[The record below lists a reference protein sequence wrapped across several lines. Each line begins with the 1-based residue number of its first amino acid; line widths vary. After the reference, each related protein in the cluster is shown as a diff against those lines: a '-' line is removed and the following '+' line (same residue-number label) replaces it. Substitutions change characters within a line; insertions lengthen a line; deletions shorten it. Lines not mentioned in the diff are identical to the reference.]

1 MAAMLEDDDFD
12 QFDKPGAER
21 SRRRRTKDDDWDSE
35 LEDDLLEEDFLPGKK
50 TSVDLSDEELNDDL
64 LQSDEEELDLT
75 NYSSQGVTVSLN
87 ATIGGMSSFD
97 LSKSVN
103 EECAAEEAEFE
114 EETEELY
121 EETEELETGPE
132 DLVEAYEENY
142 AEGSED
148 QVEYEEEETTDEVLD
163 IEINEPLDEFQDE
176 EYSQSFKRQKTS
188 EEQPQYVEETTEE
201 HFEEET
207 VENIQEPQDLVN
219 ESEEVLNESQEH
231 PSHTKEEAFDE
242 DDEDEE
248 EEESGRLR
256 FKTERKE
263 GTIIRLSDT
272 NRERRNIPETLE
284 LSEEAKA
291 SLMEFEEMERQRKL
305 GNYGARRGGRGR
317 GVSHGMHRGMRDQRN
332 DNDRRNLRDR
342 HNQGPVRSLFQQQ
355 QHIQPLLPMPRSRNP
370 SSSDGLHSP
379 QREKSRMGNNSLL
392 ATPPQQPKNIH
403 INPHF
408 KGNVAPVQ
416 VPLLPVPN
424 QSRPPMGPPRFS
436 GMPDFQPPSSPVS
449 GNFNQPPRL
458 QEPWRSQPPP
468 PPPPQPEREPFF
480 MGDPRFPNHHIFDQ
494 RNPPPVPP
502 PPLINTNHPVP
513 NQNIPPFNPPGQGFN
528 QPPRFNQPQS
538 NFNPPGPGPQ
548 QGFNPPGPQGGFN
561 QPGFNQPG
569 PQSGFNPP
577 GPQSGFNPPGPQP
590 VFNPSGNQPG
600 FNPPNFNQPGPQP
613 GFNQSGPQPPFNPPG
628 PNQPGFN
635 PLNPGPQP
643 GFNQPGSG
651 LPPNF
656 PQPGPGPQP
665 AFTTPGFSRE
675 RPVRI
680 NMSSPNPLGMP
691 PFNQPS
697 GNIRPFPPPRQQFPS
712 GPGQPFMPHSQSN
725 MQGNMQPPM
734 QPLHQHHHHGV
745 PPKPLG
751 SNQQPP
757 PFRAQTP
764 QTPSHRMTGQQRH
777 GPPKQRLNTPGQGMT
792 KAHNAQTPHQRNSN
806 LRELPIAPSNPAA
819 ETNRRRSAQVK
830 PLGTATPQAKAET
843 HGNTQATPSV
853 STPSPIKQELKIEE
867 QFPDE
872 DEETRKYRLKI
883 EEQKRLREEILRQ
896 KELRRQQQAGARKK
910 ELLERL
916 SQQQQTPNTAQQAP
930 SEADK
935 QTVKVENSS
944 PIMTHVTEQARPNV
958 KHRLVAKKSDVL
970 VTMTPQK
977 IPLLQSAGPSVP
989 MQKKVIKQTV
999 QNRVA
1004 VETQALKVQP
1014 LRPAGTAAPFG
1025 QQQTLKIASVQ
1036 GRQQEQRPTGTKRT
1050 VMQRTNS
1057 SSGDQAHF
1065 ATKVRVIKMAG
1076 PGENISLQTTEGNS
1090 PQVQITQNRVQPQQR
1105 ISPQQRLQYQQRL
1118 QQRTGPVRKVTLGKG
1133 SVQQHQ
1139 NQPYPQQYQIKA
1151 RPLVSMMEST
1161 PHHVVNS
1168 IHGQHPPNK
1177 VIMRG
1182 RGRGAG
1188 GQMGRGRMMPNKQN
1202 LRVVECKPQP
1212 CVVSVEGLS
1221 SSTNEHQ
1228 LRNLLMSVGPI
1239 QNLQMFPV
1247 QRKAIATFENP
1258 HHASQ
1263 FQQRFH
1269 RTGNH
1274 LLWRNPESAHSDG
1287 HMIDLS
1293 HINVSL
1299 VTE

>member
-50 TSVDLSDEELNDDL
+50 TSLDLSDEELNDDL
-64 LQSDEEELDLT
+64 LQSDEEELDLA

-87 ATIGGMSSFD
+87 ATTGGLSSFD
-97 LSKSVN
+97 LSKSIN
-103 EECAAEEAEFE
+103 EENVAEEAEFE
-114 EETEELY
+114 EETEEIY
-121 EETEELETGPE
+121 EETEELETGTE
-132 DLVEAYEENY
+132 DVGQAYEESY
-142 AEGSED
+142 EVADEH
-148 QVEYEEEETTDEVLD
+148 VEYEEEETTDEVLD
-163 IEINEPLDEFQDE
+163 LEINEPLDEFQDE

-188 EEQPQYVEETTEE
+188 EEQPLYVEDTAEEHYMEDTAEEQYVEDTAEE
-201 HFEEET
+201 QYAEDTIED
-207 VENIQEPQDLVN
+207 VQEQESQELVN
-219 ESEEVLNESQEH
+219 ESEEVVHDSQEL
-231 PSHTKEEAFDE
+231 PSQTKESFDE

-291 SLMEFEEMERQRKL
+291 SLMEFEEMERQRKM
-305 GNYGARRGGRGR
+305 GHYGARRGGRR
-317 GVSHGMHRGMRDQRN
+317 GGNHGMHRGMRDQRN
-332 DNDRRNLRDR
+332 DHDRRNMRER
-342 HNQGPVRSLFQQQ
+342 HNQGQPVRSLFQQQ
-355 QHIQPLLPMPRSRNP
+355 QHQHIQPLLPMPRSRNL
-370 SSSDGLHSP
+370 SSSNGQQSP
-379 QREKSRMGNNSLL
+379 RLEKSRMGNNTLL
-392 ATPPQQPKNIH
+392 ATPQQQPKNIH

-424 QSRPPMGPPRFS
+424 QSRPPMGPPRFP
-436 GMPDFQPPSSPVS
+436 GMPEFQPPSSPVP

-458 QEPWRSQPPP
+458 QEPWRNPPP

-480 MGDPRFPNHHIFDQ
+480 MGEPRFPNHHIFDQ
-494 RNPPPVPP
+494 RNPPPGPP
-502 PPLINTNHPVP
+502 PPLMNTNHPVP
-513 NQNIPPFNPPGQGFN
+513 NQNVPPFNPPGQGFN
-528 QPPRFNQPQS
+528 QLPRFNQP
-538 NFNPPGPGPQ
+538 PPGPQP
-548 QGFNPPGPQGGFN
+548 GFNPPGPQGGFN

-577 GPQSGFNPPGPQP
+577 GPQP

-600 FNPPNFNQPGPQP
+600 FNPPNFGQPGPQP
-613 GFNQSGPQPPFNPPG
+613 GFNQSGPPPPFNPPG

-635 PLNPGPQP
+635 QLNPGPQP

-651 LPPNF
+651 LPHNF
-656 PQPGPGPQP
+656 PQPSPGPQP
-665 AFTTPGFSRE
+665 AFNTPGFSRE
-675 RPVRI
+675 RPVRM
-680 NMSSPNPLGMP
+680 NMPSPNPLGMP

-697 GNIRPFPPPRQQFPS
+697 GNIRPFAPPRQQFPS

-725 MQGNMQPPM
+725 MQGNMQLPI
-734 QPLHQHHHHGV
+734 QPLHQHHHHGG

-751 SNQQPP
+751 STQQPS

-764 QTPSHRMTGQQRH
+764 QTHSHRMSGQQRH
-777 GPPKQRLNTPGQGMT
+777 GPPKPRQGTSGQNMA
-792 KAHNAQTPHQRNSN
+792 KVHNPQALHQRNSN

-819 ETNRRRSAQVK
+819 DMNKRRAAQVK
-830 PLGTATPQAKAET
+830 PLGTATPQAKPENV
-843 HGNTQATPSV
+843 GVTQASKSL
-853 STPSPIKQELKIEE
+853 STPSQVKQEPKVEE
-867 QFPDE
+867 QFPEE

-916 SQQQQTPNTAQQAP
+916 SQQQQMPNTAQQAP
-930 SEADK
+930 LEADK

-944 PIMTHVTEQARPNV
+944 NPIMTHVTEQPRPNV
-958 KHRLVAKKSDVL
+958 KNRLVAKKSDSL

-977 IPLLQSAGPSVP
+977 IPLLQSAGPSASKQGL
-989 MQKKVIKQTV
+989 QKKGIRQNLP
-999 QNRVA
+999 NRVT
-1004 VETQALKVQP
+1004 VENQSGNMQP
-1014 LRPAGTAAPFG
+1014 VRPAGTATPFG

-1036 GRQQEQRPTGTKRT
+1036 GRPQEQRPTGAKRT
-1050 VMQRTNS
+1050 VMQRSNS
-1057 SSGDQAHF
+1057 NSGDQAHL
-1065 ATKVRVIKMAG
+1065 ATKVRVIKMSG
-1076 PGENISLQTTEGNS
+1076 PGENVAVQATESS
-1090 PQVQITQNRVQPQQR
+1090 PQVHISQTRVHPQQR
-1105 ISPQQRLQYQQRL
+1105 ISPQQRQQYQQRM
-1118 QQRTGPVRKVTLGKG
+1118 QQKTGPVRKVTLGKG
-1133 SVQQHQ
+1133 SVQQQQ
-1139 NQPYPQQYQIKA
+1139 NLPYQQQYQVNT
-1151 RPLVSMMEST
+1151 RPLTSLTESAS
-1161 PHHVVNS
+1161 PQVVNS
-1168 IHGQHPPNK
+1168 IHGLHPPNK

-1182 RGRGAG
+1182 RGRGAS
-1188 GQMGRGRMMPNKQN
+1188 GQMGRGRPMPNKQN

-1239 QNLQMFPV
+1239 QHVILEQQRQITV
-1247 QRKAIATFENP
+1247 QRNRLAAHGDCPDLVKRR
-1258 HHASQ
+1258 SC
-1263 FQQRFH
+1263 
-1269 RTGNH
+1269 RT
-1274 LLWRNPESAHSDG
+1274 
-1287 HMIDLS
+1287 
-1293 HINVSL
+1293 NVF
-1299 VTE
+1299 VTLHYE